1 MDDIYW
7 TNYYIETILRNVRED
22 EERKIWHNNQE
33 VKNSDKSILN
43 DDVDNDT
50 IEFTWNGTNY
60 VHKEEIKEDKL

>member
-60 VHKEEIKEDKL
+60 VHKEKAKEDKL

>member
-50 IEFTWNGTNY
+50 IEFTGNGTNY
-60 VHKEEIKEDKL
+60 VHKEEAKEDKL